1 MVNLDLD
8 EKVLILFLA
17 EIQFSF
23 SSDTASLGSLALEM
37 KRM

>member
-1 MVNLDLD
+1 MVSLDLGK
-8 EKVLILFLA
+8 EVLILLLA

-23 SSDTASLGSLALEM
+23 NSDTASLGSLALEM